1 MVRRENLRRVLIV
14 GPLET
19 PLPFQFRTHGAWG
32 EPTTGIFV
40 KSFLMIYSWNFDPHE
55 TSAKLS
61 IVSGFGHPERK
72 NY

>member
-1 MVRRENLRRVLIV
+1 LTSNKFCLLRSRSEGTGNGMVRRENLRRVLIV

-40 KSFLMIYSWNFDPHE
+40 KSFLMIYS
-55 TSAKLS
+55 
-61 IVSGFGHPERK
+61 
-72 NY
+72 